1 MLKKLTCFILCL
13 VTCASLT
20 SNIVFAQDTDINY
33 TDKEKEF
40 IHLKY
45 TNQEP
50 MLKALFENT
59 SAVGYWKMIEQ
70 IEANK
75 ALSGSLHIS
84 SWIIDELPE
93 KKDYAEILANLIAMQ
108 EGDFAEQIE
117 TQSRFDNLKNGEN
130 YVGDI
135 AQIADSFIGGSKI
148 LDKIAPIISAVA
160 DGNGVRIESVEVAK
174 YYEITIQSYIRAKN
188 FLEVVSKYAEDKELR
203 EVAKELLKTSDT
215 LLQKRLE
222 YLGDVAGRIGSYE
235 AKFFMKELSFS
246 LLKETDIYKTDDTVK
261 WFVDCGDSL
270 FRSVLSIVDA
280 GKFAFH
286 MVMLAGNIGFGTSD
300 TFKRYQ
306 EMRVVADVA
315 NAIVKANHK
324 VQTPSDYNSPEA
336 LEDIQKKCD
345 YYKMLLVTHA
355 RGEYLIYQLLVND
368 AGILSDFTVLFDM
381 FKNSNETTE
390 SWYKGQVDVLARYFD
405 ILNNMFNVKEDVD
418 IPTDMN
424 SHQGSQKPI
433 RTTSDERDIVLVLD
447 TSGSMSGTPLEETKK
462 ASVKFVN
469 TILEEDASIGVVT
482 YDDKA
487 EQLSDF
493 SVNKNHLRQIVTG
506 ISDGGG
512 TNIGDG
518 LARAK
523 SMLGKSQ
530 AKKKMIVL
538 MSDGEPNQGKEG
550 EELIAYA
557 NELKNSGIYLYTLG
571 FFEDMGDKKSSAQYL
586 MEEIASDGCHYEV
599 ANADDLVFFFEDIAD
614 QINGQKYI
622 YVRIACPVDVSVTYK
637 GETLNS
643 SEKNPTLRTKFGT
656 LTFEENQSTSS
667 QGEEDKVKVLRLKEG
682 VDYDIQIA
690 GTGHGIMDYTIGFM
704 DENGEY
710 SDFRKFE
717 NIKITKRTI
726 IDTVA
731 ADSDESVLKIDE
743 DGDGKYD
750 LKLSAEENG
759 YGKEVK
765 TRAWIYIVI
774 GSGVLLLV
782 IDLFI
787 TLKMRKKRKAR

>member
-1 MLKKLTCFILCL
+1 MLKKLLCFILCL
-13 VTCASLT
+13 VICASLIPT
-20 SNIVFAQDTDINY
+20 AVSAKDQELNY
-33 TDKEKEF
+33 TDGQKEL
-40 IHLKY
+40 IYLKY

-50 MLKALFENT
+50 MLKALFEDT

-70 IEANK
+70 IEENK
-75 ALSGSLHIS
+75 ILSGSLQLS
-84 SWIIDELPE
+84 SGIIDELPE

-130 YVGDI
+130 YVSDI
-135 AQIADSFIGGSKI
+135 AGIADSFIGGSKI
-148 LDKIAPIISAVA
+148 LENIAPIISAVTDA
-160 DGNGVRIESVEVAK
+160 NDVRIKNIEEAK
-174 YYEITIQSYIRAKN
+174 YYETTIQSYVQANR
-188 FLEVVSKYAEDKELR
+188 FLDAVSKYAENKELR
-203 EVAKELLKTSDT
+203 EVAKELLKTNDT

-222 YLGDVAGRIGSYE
+222 YLGDAAGRIGSYE
-235 AKFFMKELSFS
+235 AEFFMKELSFS

-261 WFVDCGDSL
+261 WFVDCGSDL
-270 FRSVLSIVDA
+270 FSSVLSTLEA

-286 MVMLAGNIGFGTSD
+286 MVMLAGDLGFGTSD
-300 TFKRYQ
+300 TFNRYQ
-306 EMRVVADVA
+306 EMRVVADIA

-324 VQTPSDYNSPEA
+324 VQMPSNYNSSEV
-336 LEDIQKKCD
+336 LTNIQVKCD

-355 RGEYLIYQLLVND
+355 RGEYLIYQLLVKD
-368 AGILSDFTVLFDM
+368 AGALSDITVLSDI
-381 FKNSNETTE
+381 FKNPGETTE
-390 SWYKGQVDVLARYFD
+390 SWYNGQVDVMTRYFN

-418 IPTDMN
+418 IPSDTN
-424 SHQGSQKPI
+424 QQLQEPV

-482 YDDKA
+482 YDEKA

-493 SVNKNHLRQIVTG
+493 SVNKNHLRQIVTD

-518 LARAK
+518 LAKAK
-523 SMLGKSQ
+523 SMLDKSQ

-557 NELKNSGIYLYTLG
+557 NELKNSGIYVYTLG

-643 SEKNPTLRTKFGT
+643 SEKNPALRTKFGT

-667 QGEEDKVKVLRLKEG
+667 QGEEDKVKILRLKEG
-682 VDYDIQIA
+682 ADYDIQIE
-690 GTGHGIMDYTIGFM
+690 GTGYGVMDYTIGFM

-717 NIKITKRTI
+717 NIKITKQTM

-731 ADSDESVLKIDE
+731 ADSDKSVLKIDE

-765 TRAWIYIVI
+765 TRTWIYIAI
-774 GSGVLLLV
+774 GSGAALLI

>member
-13 VTCASLT
+13 VISVSLT
-20 SNIVFAQDTDINY
+20 PTIVSAKDQKLNY
-33 TDKEKEF
+33 TEGEREL
-40 IHLKY
+40 IYLKY

-50 MLKALFENT
+50 MLKALFEDT
-59 SAVGYWKMIEQ
+59 STVGYWKMIEQ
-70 IEANK
+70 IDEDK
-75 ALSGSLHIS
+75 ALSWSLDMS
-84 SWIIDELPE
+84 SKLIGELPD

-117 TQSRFDNLKNGEN
+117 TQSRFDDLKNGVD

-135 AQIADSFIGGSKI
+135 VDIADSFIGGSKI
-148 LDKIAPIISAVA
+148 LEDISPIISAA
-160 DGNGVRIESVEVAK
+160 MDGKDTLVENIEEAK
-174 YYEITIQSYIRAKN
+174 YYETTIQSYVQANR
-188 FLEVVSKYAEDKELR
+188 FLDAVKKYARNKELR
-203 EVAKELLKTSDT
+203 EVAKELLKTNDT
-215 LLQKRLE
+215 LLEKRLE
-222 YLGDVAGRIGSYE
+222 YLGNTAGTIASYDAE
-235 AKFFMKELSFS
+235 FFMKELSFS
-246 LLKETDIYKTDDTVK
+246 LLKETDLYKTDDTVK
-261 WFVDCGDSL
+261 WFVDCGSAL
-270 FRSVLSIVDA
+270 VSSILSTLEA
-280 GKFAFH
+280 GKFAFR
-286 MVMLAGNIGFGTSD
+286 MVMLAGDLGFGTSD
-300 TFKRYQ
+300 TFNRYQ
-306 EMRVVADVA
+306 EMRVVADIA

-324 VQTPSDYNSPEA
+324 VQTPSNYNSLEA
-336 LEDIQKKCD
+336 LANIQMKCD
-345 YYKMLLVTHA
+345 YYKMLLVNHA
-355 RGEYLIYQLLVND
+355 RGEYLIYQLLVKD
-368 AGILSDFTVLFDM
+368 AGALSDITVLSDI
-381 FKNSNETTE
+381 FKNPGETTE
-390 SWYKGQVDVLARYFD
+390 SWYNGQVDVMTRYFN

-418 IPTDMN
+418 ILTDMN
-424 SHQGSQKPI
+424 SHQELEEPI

-523 SMLGKSQ
+523 SMLDKSQ

-557 NELKNSGIYLYTLG
+557 NELKNSGIYVYTLG

-586 MEEIASDGCHYEV
+586 MEKIASGGCHYEV

-656 LTFEENQSTSS
+656 LTFEENQSTYS
-667 QGEEDKVKVLRLKEG
+667 QGKEDKVKVLRLKEG
-682 VDYDIQIA
+682 AYYDIQIE
-690 GTGHGIMDYTIGFM
+690 GTGHGVMDYTIGFM

-717 NIKITKRTI
+717 NIKITKRTM

-765 TRAWIYIVI
+765 TRTWIYIVI
-774 GSGVLLLV
+774 GSGVLLLI

-787 TLKMRKKRKAR
+787 ILKMRKKRKAR

>member
-13 VTCASLT
+13 VLSASLMPA
-20 SNIVFAQDTDINY
+20 IVLAKDQELNY
-33 TDKEKEF
+33 TEGEREL
-40 IHLKY
+40 IYLKY

-50 MLKALFENT
+50 MLKALFEDT
-59 SAVGYWKMIEQ
+59 STVGYWKMIEQ
-70 IEANK
+70 IEEDK
-75 ALSGSLHIS
+75 GLSWSLDIS
-84 SWIIDELPE
+84 SKLIGELPD

-117 TQSRFDNLKNGEN
+117 TQSRFDDLKNGAD
-130 YVGDI
+130 YVSDI
-135 AQIADSFIGGSKI
+135 VDIADSFIGWKGVLKDIS
-148 LDKIAPIISAVA
+148 PIISAAV
-160 DGNGVRIESVEVAK
+160 DGKDTLIENIEEAK
-174 YYEITIQSYIRAKN
+174 YYEITIQSYVQANGFLEAVRKYAKN
-188 FLEVVSKYAEDKELR
+188 KELR
-203 EVAKELLKTSDT
+203 EVAKELLKTNDT
-215 LLQKRLE
+215 LLQERLE
-222 YLGDVAGRIGSYE
+222 YLGNAAGTIASYD

-246 LLKETDIYKTDDTVK
+246 LLKETDLYKTDDTVK
-261 WFVDCGDSL
+261 WFVDCGSEL
-270 FRSVLSIVDA
+270 FSSVSSKLAA

-286 MVMLAGNIGFGTSD
+286 VVMLAGDLGFGTSD
-300 TFKRYQ
+300 TFNRYQ
-306 EMRVVADVA
+306 EMRAVSDVA
-315 NAIVKANHK
+315 NAIAKANYK
-324 VQTPSDYNSPEA
+324 VQTPSNYNAPKA
-336 LEDIQKKCD
+336 LENIQMKCD

-355 RGEYLIYQLLVND
+355 RGEYLLYQLLVND
-368 AGILSDFTVLFDM
+368 AGILSD
-381 FKNSNETTE
+381 KNPDETTE
-390 SWYKGQVDVLARYFD
+390 SWYNGQVDVMTRYFN

-424 SHQGSQKPI
+424 SHQELEEPI

-493 SVNKNHLRQIVTG
+493 SVNKNHLSQIVTG

-523 SMLGKSQ
+523 SMLDKSQ

-586 MEEIASDGCHYEV
+586 MEKIASDGCHYEV

-682 VDYDIQIA
+682 ADYDVQIE
-690 GTGHGIMDYTIGFM
+690 GTGHGVMDYTIGFM

-710 SDFRKFE
+710 NDFRKFE
-717 NIKITKRTI
+717 NIKITKRTM

-774 GSGVLLLV
+774 GSGVLLLI

>member
-1 MLKKLTCFILCL
+1 MLKKLSCFILCL
-13 VTCASLT
+13 VTCVSLT
-20 SNIVFAQDTDINY
+20 STIVFAQDTDINY
-33 TDKEKEF
+33 TDKEKEL
-40 IHLKY
+40 IYLKY

-59 SAVGYWKMIEQ
+59 SAVGYWKMVEQ
-70 IEANK
+70 IEENK
-75 ALSGSLHIS
+75 VLSGSLHVS
-84 SWIIDELPE
+84 SGIIDELPE

-108 EGDFAEQIE
+108 EGDYAEQIE
-117 TQSRFDNLKNGEN
+117 TQSRFDNLKRGEN
-130 YVGDI
+130 YVSDI
-135 AQIADSFIGGSKI
+135 VGIADSFIGGSKI
-148 LDKIAPIISAVA
+148 LEKIAPIISAVA
-160 DGNGVRIESVEVAK
+160 DGNDVRIENIEVAK
-174 YYEITIQSYIRAKN
+174 YYETTIQSYIQAKN
-188 FLEVVSKYAEDKELR
+188 FLEAVSKYAEDKKLC

-235 AKFFMKELSFS
+235 ADFFMKELSFS
-246 LLKETDIYKTDDTVK
+246 LLKETDIYKIDDTVK

-270 FRSVLSIVDA
+270 FRSVLSTVDA

-286 MVMLAGNIGFGTSD
+286 MVMLAGDLGFGTSD

-306 EMRVVADVA
+306 EMRVVADIA
-315 NAIVKANHK
+315 NAIVRANHK
-324 VQTPSDYNSPEA
+324 VQTPSNYNSLEA
-336 LEDIQKKCD
+336 LTNIQVKCD
-345 YYKMLLVTHA
+345 YYKMLLFTHA

-368 AGILSDFTVLFDM
+368 AGILSDFTILFDM

-390 SWYKGQVDVLARYFD
+390 SWYKGQVDVLIRYFD

-424 SHQGSQKPI
+424 SHQELQEPVQ
-433 RTTSDERDIVLVLD
+433 TTSDERDIVLVLD

-469 TILEEDASIGVVT
+469 TILEEDASIGIVT
-482 YDDKA
+482 YDNKA
-487 EQLSDF
+487 EKLSDF
-493 SVNKNHLRQIVTG
+493 SVNKNHLRKIVTD

-518 LARAK
+518 LAKAK
-523 SMLGKSQ
+523 SMLDKSQ

-557 NELKNSGIYLYTLG
+557 NELKNSGIYVYTLG

-667 QGEEDKVKVLRLKEG
+667 QSEKDKIKVLRLKEG
-682 VDYDIQIA
+682 ADYDIQIA
-690 GTGHGIMDYTIGFM
+690 GTGRGVMDYTIGFM

-717 NIKITKRTI
+717 NIKITKQTV

-731 ADSDESVLKIDE
+731 ADSDKSVLKIDE

-765 TRAWIYIVI
+765 TREWIYIAF
-774 GSGVLLLV
+774 GSGVLLLI
-782 IDLFI
+782 IDVFI
-787 TLKMRKKRKAR
+787 CIKMRKKRKVR

>member
-13 VTCASLT
+13 VTCVSLT

-59 SAVGYWKMIEQ
+59 SAVGYWKMIKQ
-70 IEANK
+70 IEENK
-75 ALSGSLHIS
+75 VLSGSLHIS
-84 SWIIDELPE
+84 SWIIDELPK

-117 TQSRFDNLKNGEN
+117 TQSRFDNLKNGGN
-130 YVGDI
+130 YVSDI
-135 AQIADSFIGGSKI
+135 VNIADSFIGWKGLLGDIS
-148 LDKIAPIISAVA
+148 PIISASV
-160 DGNGVRIESVEVAK
+160 DGKDTLIENIEEAK
-174 YYEITIQSYIRAKN
+174 YYEITIQSYIQAKS
-188 FLEVVSKYAEDKELR
+188 FLEAVSEYAEDKKLR
-203 EVAKELLKTSDT
+203 EVAKELSKTSDT
-215 LLQKRLE
+215 LLQERLE
-222 YLGDVAGRIGSYE
+222 YLGNTAGTIARYD
-235 AKFFMKELSFS
+235 AKFFMKEMSFS
-246 LLKETDIYKTDDTVK
+246 LLKETDIYKADDTVK
-261 WFVDCGDSL
+261 WFVDCGSDL
-270 FRSVLSIVDA
+270 FSSVLSKLEA

-286 MVMLAGNIGFGTSD
+286 VVMLAGNIGFGTSD

-324 VQTPSDYNSPEA
+324 VQTPSDYNSPEV
-336 LEDIQKKCD
+336 LENIQMKCD

-368 AGILSDFTVLFDM
+368 AGILSD
-381 FKNSNETTE
+381 KNPDEITE
-390 SWYKGQVDVLARYFD
+390 SWYKGQVDVLTRYFD

-424 SHQGSQKPI
+424 SHQGPQKPMG
-433 RTTSDERDIVLVLD
+433 TTSDERDIVLVLD
-447 TSGSMSGTPLEETKK
+447 TSGSMSGTPLKETKK

-482 YDDKA
+482 YDDHA

-493 SVNKNHLRQIVTG
+493 SVNKNYLGEIVED
-506 ISDGGG
+506 ISEGGG
-512 TNIGDG
+512 TNIESG
-518 LARAK
+518 LAKAK
-523 SMLGKSQ
+523 AMLDRSR

-557 NELKNSGIYLYTLG
+557 NELKNSGIYVYTLG
-571 FFEDMGDKKSSAQYL
+571 FFEDMGDEKSSAQYL
-586 MEEIASDGCHYEV
+586 MEKIASDGCHYEV

-643 SEKNPTLRTKFGT
+643 SEKNPMLRTKFGT

-682 VDYDIQIA
+682 ADYDVQIE
-690 GTGHGIMDYTIGFM
+690 GTGHGVMDYTIGFM

-710 SDFRKFE
+710 NDFRKFE

-731 ADSDESVLKIDE
+731 ADTDKSVLKIDE

-750 LKLSAEENG
+750 LKLSAAENG

-765 TRAWIYIVI
+765 TRTWIYIVI
-774 GSGVLLLV
+774 GSGVLLLI
-782 IDLFI
+782 IDLLI